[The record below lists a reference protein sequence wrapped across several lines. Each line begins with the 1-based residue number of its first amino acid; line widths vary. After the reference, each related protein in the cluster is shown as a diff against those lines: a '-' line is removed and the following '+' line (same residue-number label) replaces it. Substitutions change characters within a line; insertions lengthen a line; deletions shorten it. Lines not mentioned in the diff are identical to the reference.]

1 MFVVG
6 ITGGIGS
13 GKTAVS
19 DRFASRGIEV
29 VDADVASRVVVE
41 PGRPALAAIADHF
54 GPELIAADGGLDRA
68 ALRSKVFADPAE
80 RRWLERLLHP
90 LISEYLAEQLAAVG
104 TSYAILVSPLLL
116 ETSQSQFADRVL
128 VVDVPEDLQVSR
140 TMARDNNDE
149 AQVRAIMAAQTSR
162 EARLQKADDVIVN
175 DSDLDT
181 LDARVEAL
189 HRVYL
194 DLAGK
199 TE

>member
-54 GPELIAADGGLDRA
+54 GPELIDADGGLDRA
-68 ALRSKVFADPAE
+68 ALRSKVFADSAE
-80 RRWLERLLHP
+80 REWLEGLLHP
-90 LISEYLAEQLAAVG
+90 LISQYLAEQLAAVR
-104 TSYAILVSPLLL
+104 SHYAVLVSPLLL
-116 ETSQSQFADRVL
+116 ETSQSRFATRVL
-128 VVDVPEDLQVSR
+128 VVDVPEELQLSR

-149 AQVRAIMAAQTSR
+149 SQVRAIMAAQTSR
-162 EARLQKADDVIVN
+162 ELRLQKADDVIVN
-175 DSDLDT
+175 DADLDT

-189 HRVYL
+189 HQKYL
-194 DLAGK
+194 GLAGESK
-199 TE
+199 